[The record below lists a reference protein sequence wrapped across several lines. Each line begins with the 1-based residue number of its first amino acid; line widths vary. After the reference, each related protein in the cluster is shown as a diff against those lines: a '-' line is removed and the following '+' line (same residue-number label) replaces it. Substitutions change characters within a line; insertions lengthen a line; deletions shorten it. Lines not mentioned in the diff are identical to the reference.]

1 MWGARHYGVEKTVL
15 DSLSDLMPVGDWDRL
30 ARYMISRAL
39 EHGTRRA
46 EEMRESAKTVA
57 EAGLAPLMT
66 TATAQREDWAAAQKE
81 ALAYANHLAA
91 FPHPI
96 PNTIPA
102 RPQP

>member
-1 MWGARHYGVEKTVL
+1 L
-15 DSLSDLMPVGDWDRL
+15 PVGDWDRL

-66 TATAQREDWAAAQKE
+66 TATAQREDWAAAQKG
-81 ALAYANHLAA
+81 ALAHTNELGALLDAIRNHMTGEAQAA
-91 FPHPI
+91 PK
-96 PNTIPA
+96 A
-102 RPQP
+102 AE